1 LKRKKFVEHVN
12 SSYIVDRTKENNPF
26 AYQVYFVGS
35 NREPW
40 KEREIIK
47 MRGDLDNSGLLK
59 PGQFGTVVSYP
70 DIPKGYTYFQY
81 LDPAS
86 HASRGTLL
94 VRNINLKPPQDGR
107 KDRFSVDETRVDAY
121 LASVARDTLFNFGVR
136 TLRNR
141 GSIGFTHETCPLT
154 EFKRNNAR
162 FFFVK
167 E

>member
-1 LKRKKFVEHVN
+1 MKRKKFVEHVN

-26 AYQVYFVGS
+26 TYQIYFVGS

-40 KEREIIK
+40 KRGEIIE
-47 MRGDLDNSGLLK
+47 MRGDLDNSDLLK

-70 DIPKGYTYFQY
+70 DILKGYTYFQY

-107 KDRFSVDETRVDAY
+107 KDKFSVDETRVDAY

-136 TLRNR
+136 TLRE
-141 GSIGFTHETCPLT
+141 GGTIAFAEKTCPIH
-154 EFKRNNAR
+154 EFKRNNVR
-162 FFFVK
+162 FFYVK